1 MHASSL
7 APERNLQGS
16 TRESAE
22 FFNSFL
28 AVLLAL
34 GFAILSAASAH
45 AAGPAVAPH
54 AAKPFA
60 TPMTVSPAGTVAS
73 VESPVPT
80 STESKPPAGA
90 TPSPG
95 QPGYSSPSGD
105 SSTPSTDPPGQPS
118 AGATSFVPGYI
129 LVQPRPGLPPAAFD
143 KILAGQGGRVIG
155 KLDDLNVYLVSLP
168 PTASEKA
175 VAHALAQHPH
185 IKFAEPDALIPV
197 SYVPNDTYYSSE
209 WHLQTI
215 GAPTAWNVATGS
227 GVTVAILDSGIDA
240 SHADLAPQLVPGWN
254 FYDNNSNTA
263 DVYGHGTKVAGVVAA
278 LGNNSMGV
286 AGVAFNARLMPI
298 RVTDTNGYASI
309 SALASGLTYA
319 ADHGARVANMSFAV
333 QSYSSVIS
341 AAQYFMNKG
350 GVVMNSAG
358 NYGTLDSTAPSNAL
372 VSVSATTSSDTL
384 ASWSSYGPYVDV
396 SAPGVS
402 IWTTT
407 MGGGYGAVSGT
418 SFSSPLTAG
427 VAALVMSANPSLA
440 PSQVVSVLESSAV
453 DLGSTGYDNDF
464 GYGRVSA
471 SNAVAAAT
479 KTSTA
484 DTQAPSVAISSPTG
498 GSVSGLVAV
507 NVGASDN
514 VGVTR
519 VELTVNGTV
528 LASDST
534 SPYAFSWDSSSLAG
548 TSATLVA
555 RAYDAAGNV
564 GTSKAVAV
572 TVAGVSTADST
583 PPTVSIAQPASAGTT
598 VSGTVTVSVNATD
611 NVGVTRVEFLVNG
624 SVVATDTASPYTF
637 SWDTSALA
645 GTTASISARA
655 YDAAGNVATSA
666 PISVNVV
673 SATTATSDTTPPVVT
688 ISGVSDGAKVNGNVN
703 IGASATDNVA
713 VSNVTLSIDGSVV
726 ASSNGGSISY
736 KWNARKAPSGS
747 HTITATARDR
757 SGNQTS
763 KSMTVSN

>member
-1 MHASSL
+1 MHAPSL
-7 APERNLQGS
+7 APERNTQGS
-16 TRESAE
+16 PRESAE
-22 FFNSFL
+22 YFTSFL

-34 GFAILSAASAH
+34 GFAMLSATSAH

-54 AAKPFA
+54 AAKAFA
-60 TPMTVSPAGTVAS
+60 TPVTASPAGAAATA
-73 VESPVPT
+73 ESPSS
-80 STESKPPAGA
+80 STESKPPAGM
-90 TPSPG
+90 TPPTGDPG
-95 QPGYSSPSGD
+95 SSPSGNSPEPATD
-105 SSTPSTDPPGQPS
+105 APGLSSARA
-118 AGATSFVPGYI
+118 AGFVPGYI

-143 KILAGQGGRVIG
+143 KILGGQGGRVIG
-155 KLDDLNVYLVSLP
+155 KLDDLDIYVVSLP

-185 IKFAEPDALIPV
+185 IKFAEPDALVPV
-197 SYVPNDTYYSSE
+197 SYVPNDTYYTSE

-298 RVTDTNGYASI
+298 RVTDTSGYASI

-396 SAPGVS
+396 SAPGAS

-453 DLGSTGYDNDF
+453 DLGSTGYDNAF

-471 SNAVAAAT
+471 SNAVAAAS

-484 DTQAPSVAISSPTG
+484 DSQAPSVAISSPTG

-507 NVGASDN
+507 NVSASDN

-534 SPYAFSWDSSSLAG
+534 SPYAFSWDASGLAG

-572 TVAGVSTADST
+572 TVSSVLTADST
-583 PPTVSIAQPASAGTT
+583 PPTVSIAQPASTSSP
-598 VSGTVTVSVNATD
+598 VSGTVTVSVNASD

-624 SVVATDTASPYTF
+624 NVVATDTASPYTF

-645 GTTASISARA
+645 GTAPSISARA
-655 YDAAGNVATSA
+655 YDAAGNVGTSQPVSVSVATSA
-666 PISVNVV
+666 APTPDTSPPI
-673 SATTATSDTTPPVVT
+673 VT
-688 ISGVSDGAKVNGNVN
+688 ITGVTNGAKVNGMVTL
-703 IGASATDNVA
+703 GASATDNVK
-713 VSNVTLSIDGSVV
+713 VGSVTLAIDGSIV
-726 ASSNGGSISY
+726 ASSNTGSVSF
-736 KWNARKAPSGS
+736 KWNSRKAAAGT
-747 HTITATARDR
+747 HTITATARDS
-757 SGNQTS
+757 SGNQAT
-763 KSMTVSN
+763 KSINVSN